1 MIEQLSQVLREMG
14 IRQEG
19 DPVLRL
25 TATPFGLPA
34 EAEAARAVEDA
45 LVSYVPRLKA
55 IYPFSKGVGI
65 AAPQIGIS
73 RALAIVQ
80 PPDSNVHIS
89 LINPEV
95 LSASIETDRKAEGC
109 LSFFDVRGD
118 VPRPLSISVSTRR
131 LDGST
136 EVIHLHHGWAR
147 LALHEIDHLNGIL
160 YSDHLPADA
169 LVPTPDSADSLQ
181 SWDYS

>member
-1 MIEQLSQVLREMG
+1 MTEQLSQVLQEMG

-25 TATPFGLPA
+25 TATLFDLPA
-34 EAEAARAVEDA
+34 EVEAARAVEAA
-45 LVSYVPRLKA
+45 LLSYVPRLKA
-55 IYPFSKGVGI
+55 IYPFTKGVGI

-80 PPDSNVHIS
+80 PPDSDTHIS
-89 LINPEV
+89 LINAEV
-95 LSASIETDRKAEGC
+95 LSVSAETDRKAEGC
-109 LSFFDVRGD
+109 LSFFDVRGE
-118 VPRPLSISVSTRR
+118 VPRPLSISVSTLR

-136 EVIHLHHGWAR
+136 EVIHLHHGRAR

-160 YSDHLPADA
+160 YSDNLPAGA
-169 LVPTPDSADSLQ
+169 LVPTADSADSLQ